1 MARVFISHSSLDKD
15 AAGALVAWLREQGFE
30 EIFLDFDQHHGI
42 PPGEDWERKLYSEI
56 QRATAVVLLLT
67 RNWFESKWCFA
78 EFTQAR
84 SLGKSVLPVV
94 VTDDGNQ
101 FIGDSLQKIDLFKNR
116 EGGLSRLLDRLRN
129 IFLDGPAGLL
139 PSALHRVRTLF
150 GQLPN
155 RYIAYNLRTNS

>member
-1 MARVFISHSSLDKD
+1 
-15 AAGALVAWLREQGFE
+15 
-30 EIFLDFDQHHGI
+30 
-42 PPGEDWERKLYSEI
+42 
-56 QRATAVVLLLT
+56 VLLLT
-67 RNWFESKWCFA
+67 RNWFDSKWCFA

-129 IFLDGPAGLL
+129 ISLDGPAGLL
-139 PSALHRVRTLF
+139 PSTLHRVKTLF